1 MRGSYKR
8 KKGQKSFQ
16 CSCIRCWQDSCWMF
30 CGGPLDS
37 DVIRAPRDVLI
48 APFNHQDVLSF
59 LLQLVGHIIETVTQV
74 FHQDLL
80 TGHFGSVHSNQ
91 EHVPPCGD
99 MRKYMVKFWQI
110 IGTDCMFDANNPPK
124 SNKKYSQIFL
134 AHTCF
139 TTVHTESVLLSY
151 ESLVESQALGNYTAG
166 VGAGPSWRCL
176 LAGCHTAGHGVNQ
189 N

>member
-1 MRGSYKR
+1 MYLMLAGASDGVGY
-8 KKGQKSFQ
+8 
-16 CSCIRCWQDSCWMF
+16 F

-74 FHQDLL
+74 FHQNLL

-99 MRKYMVKFWQI
+99 IRKYIVKCWQL
-110 IGTDCMFDANNPPK
+110 IGTDCMFDANNPSVPALLQSTLK
-124 SNKKYSQIFL
+124 VFFCPMKPLLSPRPLATTRLASEL
-134 AHTCF
+134 AHPGAACWLVVTLRVTGSTRTDEVSCMLW
-139 TTVHTESVLLSY
+139 LLTNR
-151 ESLVESQALGNYTAG
+151 EPAKDTFEIT
-166 VGAGPSWRCL
+166 
-176 LAGCHTAGHGVNQ
+176 HD
-189 N
+189 